1 MKQIFCRQFVT
12 LTLNTLQREAR
23 SRTLLTMGVITFLII
38 ILTNMSFNFIAEFA
52 KSSAFA
58 LDVGDKKMV
67 VLARILNF
75 WASFMGFYFGIC
87 AIKSDEENGVQPLLL
102 SFPISR
108 AFYLLS
114 RFFGVVLIVMIYHL
128 VSLLFAYILFSF
140 SSGVVDISAKMIYS
154 ILGTLLVISGSALLG
169 LLGSLYFSRTISL
182 VLSIIFLPMI
192 VISNTVFSGQTWGE
206 LFKDITIYK
215 SLWVLL
221 YIFVPRIGVWSDITS
236 RLIEGAQIPH
246 ALWPE
251 IAHFFVSSTFII
263 GLIILIFKRRG
274 V

>member
-1 MKQIFCRQFVT
+1 MKQVFCRQFVT

-23 SRTLLTMGVITFLII
+23 SRTLLIMGIITFLII

-67 VLARILNF
+67 VLARILNY
-75 WASFMGFYFGIC
+75 WASFMGLYFGIC

-108 AFYLLS
+108 SFYLLS
-114 RFFGVVLIVMIYHL
+114 RFFGVILIVMIYHL
-128 VSLLFAYILFSF
+128 ASLLFAYILFSF

-154 ILGTLLVISGSALLG
+154 VGATLLVISGSALLG

-182 VLSIIFLPMI
+182 VLSTIFLPMI
-192 VISNTVFSGQTWGE
+192 VISNTVFSGQAWGD

-215 SLWVLL
+215 SFWVFI
-221 YIFVPRIGVWSDITS
+221 YIFIPRIGIWSDITS
-236 RLIEGAQIPH
+236 RLIEGAQVSQAI
-246 ALWPE
+246 LPE
-251 IAHFFVSSTFII
+251 LAHFFVSSAFIM
-263 GLIILIFKRRG
+263 GLVIAIFKRRG